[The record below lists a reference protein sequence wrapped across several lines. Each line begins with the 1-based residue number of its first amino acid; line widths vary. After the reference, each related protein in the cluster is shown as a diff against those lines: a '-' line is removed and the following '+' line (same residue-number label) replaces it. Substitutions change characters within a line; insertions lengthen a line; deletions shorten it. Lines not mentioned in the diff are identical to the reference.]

1 MSSSLLLV
9 LLAFALV
16 FLNGFFVAAEFG
28 LVKLRATQV
37 KAMARIYGW
46 RGRILEKTHSNLD
59 AYLSACQLGI
69 TLASLGLGWVGE
81 PAFAQLIEPLMHA
94 LGVTSIEIIHGVS
107 FAVAFFTISF
117 LHIVVGELAPK
128 SLAIRRSAQ
137 IGLWTAP
144 PLYAFYWTMYPAIWA
159 LNTSATLV
167 LKVVGLGPEHGH
179 DSEYSADELKL
190 ILRSSK
196 PDASRS
202 RKEWRVLA
210 QSLDFPTL
218 DVADLMHPFTEAV
231 CLDARE
237 PLEANLD
244 RMAQH
249 RYSRYPYLNQVGKVE
264 GIVHVKDIF
273 LANRYGRL
281 GNTLD
286 PLVRPAE
293 VVPPTLMA
301 RDLLDRLR
309 RGAPHFAIVAY
320 GDGEP
325 LGFITMDN
333 LLSAMVGEI
342 RDEFRQNQDDWT
354 MLDDGSM
361 IGKGNLPVITLERAL
376 GVDIES
382 GDADTVGGLVQ
393 LQTGRVPDE
402 GERIEF
408 DAFSLVIKK
417 MRGPR
422 ILLVRVYPKTDELAG
437 G

>member
-1 MSSSLLLV
+1 
-9 LLAFALV
+9 
-16 FLNGFFVAAEFG
+16 
-28 LVKLRATQV
+28 
-37 KAMARIYGW
+37 
-46 RGRILEKTHSNLD
+46 
-59 AYLSACQLGI
+59 
-69 TLASLGLGWVGE
+69 
-81 PAFAQLIEPLMHA
+81 
-94 LGVTSIEIIHGVS
+94 
-107 FAVAFFTISF
+107 
-117 LHIVVGELAPK
+117 
-128 SLAIRRSAQ
+128 
-137 IGLWTAP
+137 
-144 PLYAFYWTMYPAIWA
+144 
-159 LNTSATLV
+159 
-167 LKVVGLGPEHGH
+167 
-179 DSEYSADELKL
+179 
-190 ILRSSK
+190 
-196 PDASRS
+196 
-202 RKEWRVLA
+202 
-210 QSLDFPTL
+210 
-218 DVADLMHPFTEAV
+218 
-231 CLDARE
+231 
-237 PLEANLD
+237 
-244 RMAQH
+244 
-249 RYSRYPYLNQVGKVE
+249 
-264 GIVHVKDIF
+264 
-273 LANRYGRL
+273 
-281 GNTLD
+281 
-286 PLVRPAE
+286 
-293 VVPPTLMA
+293 MA

-417 MRGPR
+417 KMRGPR